1 MTVMDWK
8 ERIEVRADVLT
19 GKPVV
24 KGTRLSVDFLLG
36 LLAEG
41 WTEAEIFADYPG
53 LVVEDIRA
61 CLAYASSTLAAE
73 KVYRIA
79 V

>member
-1 MTVMDWK
+1 MEWK

-24 KGTRLSVDFLLG
+24 KGTRLSVDFVLG
-36 LLAEG
+36 LLSEG
-41 WTEAEIFADYPG
+41 WTEEEILEDYPG
-53 LVVEDIRA
+53 LAVEDIRA
-61 CLAYASSTLAAE
+61 CLAYASFTLAAE
-73 KVYRIA
+73 KIYAIA

>member
-1 MTVMDWK
+1 VEWK

-24 KGTRLSVDFLLG
+24 KGTRLSVDFVLG
-36 LLAEG
+36 LLSEG
-41 WTEAEIFADYPG
+41 WTEEEILEDYPG
-53 LVVEDIRA
+53 LAVEDIRA
-61 CLAYASSTLAAE
+61 CLAYASFTLAAE
-73 KVYRIA
+73 KIYAIA